1 MKTYAR
7 VTAAVALAAFCLLIR
22 PARSTAQVKVFTQEE
37 GKHYA
42 WLGDRLTEAYSVQVG
57 MSRADLL
64 KVFDVDG
71 GLQRIPPERYIL
83 RSCDMIKVKVQ
94 FELPKGTSRD
104 KLPPDIELKISAISK
119 PYLERPIPE

>member
-1 MKTYAR
+1 MRLYTR
-7 VTAAVALAAFCLLIR
+7 L
-22 PARSTAQVKVFTQEE
+22 STAIILAVICLTVAPVRPTPQRVLTADEV
-37 GKHYA
+37 KHYD
-42 WLGDRLTEAYSVQVG
+42 WLGHLLDEAYSINTG

-94 FELPKGTSRD
+94 FELPKGTSRAN
-104 KLPPDIELKISAISK
+104 LPPDKEVRISAISK
-119 PYLERPIPE
+119 PYLERAIPD